1 MPGLLAAVGLA
12 MVAAAASFYRGAAAA
27 VDPDLVRETRMVT
40 RGELLVSVNQKGTL
54 ESSRNVEIKCEIRGG
69 YGGRG
74 GQSMVTWV
82 IPAGSFVKK
91 GDELVRLDTQVIEET
106 VSLGKTDTGIATAAL
121 ARAQVDHSVAKTAV
135 DGYLSGSYQQ
145 QMQSLLVRKE
155 LSESYLARS
164 KEFLSTAK
172 TEFRRGD
179 ATRLQVEANEY
190 TVEQAKLDLNVVQ
203 TEIDVLERLTK
214 KMRLET
220 LNGQIT
226 ATQAR
231 LKGREAGV
239 DLEQSKL
246 DLAEVEL
253 KNCSITAPCDGLVI
267 YPSTA
272 QWKDTP
278 DIAKGGSVRNNQVLL
293 LMPDLTR
300 MQVTVGIHESIVD
313 RVEAGLDVRVTVPG
327 RDLETTVASVD
338 AVASPSGWWSG
349 NVVNYDTTIQ
359 LPAEDNLRPGMSA
372 DVEIIVA
379 HYDDVLQIPLAALV
393 TTTAGSYCWV
403 ESAGGIERRELQ
415 IGDSNDQFI
424 IVEKGLNEG
433 EKVVIHPAATI
444 AQARE
449 MIAPTLV
456 HKVRREQLVVS
467 LTEKGTLESSN
478 NTQVKC
484 QVRGAST
491 VNWVIESG
499 TEVSAGDELVRL
511 ENKQIEEYIHERTKF
526 AFLSRDA
533 AIGFRAD
540 ATVAG
545 MAIPEYLEGRY
556 LTEVMGLEKELAA
569 AEQQLRTATDMLNH
583 TKLMQERGYRR
594 RLDVEQQQSEVKKA
608 RLSARNKQIEIDV
621 LRQYSKAEEVV
632 RLKGNW
638 ESAKASA
645 SGHEEVL
652 KADETRIAYAKNEL
666 DLCVVRA
673 PRDGL
678 VIYPRGKE
686 WKEEPDI
693 AEGTTVH
700 NDQVLLL
707 MPDLTQMQVRVGIH
721 EGMLEKVK
729 PGRPARITLPGRTL
743 SGKVV
748 HVAPV
753 AEPAGWWSGNIVKYD
768 AVVELPSEKGLKP
781 GMSAEVEIL
790 LESHKDELTVPLTA
804 VVETAEGPCVWVGA
818 PPSAERRLIQLG
830 PASGESVIVLKGLTE
845 GEQVIRNPQAV
856 LGAEIVAPVSDRR

>member
-1 MPGLLAAVGLA
+1 MLGLLVTVGLA
-12 MVAAAASFYRGAAAA
+12 MVAAAASFYRGAATA
-27 VDPDLVRETRMVT
+27 VDPDLVRETRTVT

-74 GQSMVTWV
+74 GHSMVTWV

-91 GDELVRLDTQVIEET
+91 GDELVRLDTKVIEET

-145 QMQSLLVRKE
+145 QMKSLLQRKE
-155 LSESYLARS
+155 LSEWNLGTSEKMLRN
-164 KEFLSTAK
+164 AK
-172 TEFRRGD
+172 RMFRKGYV
-179 ATRLQVEANEY
+179 TRLEVEANEY

-220 LNGQIT
+220 LNGQVT

-253 KNCSITAPCDGLVI
+253 KNCSITAPRDGLVI

-278 DIAKGGSVRNNQVLL
+278 DIAKGVSVHNNQVLL

-300 MQVTVGIHESIVD
+300 MQVTVGIHESIVG
-313 RVEAGLDVRVTVPG
+313 RVKAGMDVRVTVPG
-327 RDLETTVASVD
+327 RTLDTTVASVD

-359 LPAEDNLRPGMSA
+359 LPAEGNLRPGMSA

-379 HYDDVLQIPLAALV
+379 RHEDVLQIPLAALV
-393 TTTAGSYCWV
+393 ETPGGSFCWV
-403 ESAGGIERRELQ
+403 ETSSGVERRELQ

-424 IVEKGLNEG
+424 IVEKGIDEG
-433 EKVVIHPAATI
+433 EKVVIDPAATI

-456 HKVRREQLVVS
+456 HKVSRENLVVS
-467 LTEKGTLESSN
+467 LTEQGTLESSN

-533 AIGFRAD
+533 AIGFRAN

-556 LTEVMGLEKELAA
+556 LTELMGLEKELAA
-569 AEQQLRTATDMLNH
+569 AEQRLRTATDMLNH
-583 TKLMQERGYRR
+583 TKLMQERGYRS
-594 RLDVEQQQSEVKKA
+594 RLDVEQRQSAVNEA
-608 RLSARNKQIEIDV
+608 RLSARIKQIEIDV
-621 LRQYSKAEEVV
+621 LKQFTKAEEVV

-645 SGHEEVL
+645 NGHEEVL
-652 KADETRIAYAKNEL
+652 KADEARIAYAKDEL

-686 WKEEPDI
+686 WKDEPDI

-729 PGRPARITLPGRTL
+729 AGMPARVTLPGRTL
-743 SGKVV
+743 DGEVV
-748 HVAPV
+748 HLAPV

-768 AVVELPSEKGLKP
+768 AIVELPSEKGLKP

-790 LESHKDELTVPLTA
+790 LESHEDELTVPLTA
-804 VVETAEGPCVWVGA
+804 VVETSEGPCVWVGTPENA
-818 PPSAERRLIQLG
+818 ARRQIQPG
-830 PASGESVIVLKGLTE
+830 PASGESVVVLEGLNE
-845 GEQVIRNPQAV
+845 GEQVIRHPQAV
-856 LGAEIVAPVSDRR
+856 LGPEIVAPKPVQ